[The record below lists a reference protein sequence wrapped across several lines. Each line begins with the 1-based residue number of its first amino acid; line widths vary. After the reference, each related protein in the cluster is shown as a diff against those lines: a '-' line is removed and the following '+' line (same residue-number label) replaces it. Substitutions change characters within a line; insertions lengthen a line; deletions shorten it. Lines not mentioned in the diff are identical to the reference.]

1 MKKSKIIAFH
11 KQVFDY
17 HTNVEEAIK
26 PYLEIQKEHLGNQ
39 DNAILL
45 DLSNQAIA
53 AAKHLDSLLA
63 ENKPAYEKNL
73 LFGIPFNL
81 KDNFS
86 TAGIITTGGS
96 RFLKNYLPSF
106 SATVYDKLIQNHA
119 LFLAKTNMDEFG
131 LGGTGTFSGFGI
143 VKNPFDDTKIS
154 GGSSSGS
161 AVSVAKGSSIF
172 SVGTDT
178 GDSIRKPAS
187 YLGIVGY
194 KPTYGI
200 ISRFGVFPYSPS
212 LDHVGILS
220 TSVTDTAIVLDS
232 LVDFDEKDFS
242 SQKILKNFYKNLKCP
257 EKIKVVIL
265 KDVFS
270 GLKAEFQ
277 ESFEKLIKKITLDSR
292 FEITYANFDLNLLK
306 MIDAIYQ
313 IISYSEASSSWNNLN
328 GILFGNNKNVS
339 YEDYEDLM
347 YQLRTKY
354 LGSQLKKRFVIGN
367 WCTSDKHFDDTYLKA
382 RKLIKIINAKT
393 KLIFAQHDV
402 ILIPGVSDIALN
414 LEDVL
419 KNRSTTNYCDDAL
432 QIANFGGFPSITIPF
447 INLNN
452 KNYLGLN
459 LFSDNFE
466 DQKLLN
472 IALLFE
478 LLIAGEKYE

>member
-11 KQVFDY
+11 EQIFHDHIKI
-17 HTNVEEAIK
+17 EKAIE
-26 PYLEIQKEHLGNQ
+26 PYLEIQKEQLKNH

-45 DLSNQAIA
+45 DLSNQAITS
-53 AAKHLDSLLA
+53 AKKLDLLL
-63 ENKPAYEKNL
+63 ENGSQIHEKNL
-73 LFGIPFNL
+73 LFGIPFSL

-96 RFLKNYLPSF
+96 QFLKNYLPSF
-106 SATVYDKLIQNHA
+106 SATVYVKLIESYA
-119 LFLAKTNMDEFG
+119 LCLAKTNMDEFG

-143 VKNPFDDTKIS
+143 VKNPFDETKIS

-161 AVSVAKGSSIF
+161 AVSVAKGASIF
-172 SVGTDT
+172 SIGTDT

-242 SQKILKNFYKNLKCP
+242 SQKIDKNFYKKLEYPK
-257 EKIKVVIL
+257 KIKVVIL
-265 KDVFS
+265 EDVFS
-270 GLKAEFQ
+270 GLKAEFH
-277 ESFEKLIKKITLDSR
+277 ESFKKLIKKISSDSR
-292 FEITYANFDLNLLK
+292 FEITYTNFDINLLK
-306 MIDAIYQ
+306 MIDSIYQ
-313 IISYSEASSSWNNLN
+313 IISYSEAVSSWNNLN
-328 GILFGNNKNVS
+328 GILFGNNQNIV
-339 YEDYEDLM
+339 YENYEDLM
-347 YQLRTKY
+347 HQLRTKY

-382 RKLIKIINAKT
+382 RRLIKIINAKT
-393 KLIFAQHDV
+393 KLIFSEHDV
-402 ILIPGVSDIALN
+402 ILIPGASDIAPD

-419 KNRSTTNYCDDAL
+419 KNQSATNYCDDAL

-459 LFSDNFE
+459 LFSNNFE

-478 LLIAGEKYE
+478 TLIAGEKYE